1 MCSYKTEQKA
11 GKGGVRKCYQS
22 ARGTEFDSKLLGN
35 EAEKENRLGQYI
47 SLSSETTLAKSS
59 AAETSFS

>member
-1 MCSYKTEQKA
+1 MCRYKTEQKA
-11 GKGGVRKCYQS
+11 GKGSVRKCYPS

-47 SLSSETTLAKSS
+47 SLSSEAKLTESS